1 MQVDAEIKPY
11 EYYLS
16 SFQTENSKK
25 ILMVPNKKLVP
36 VNQNEQLTAEAD
48 FQNLKT
54 NIMFVER

>member
-54 NIMFVER
+54 NI